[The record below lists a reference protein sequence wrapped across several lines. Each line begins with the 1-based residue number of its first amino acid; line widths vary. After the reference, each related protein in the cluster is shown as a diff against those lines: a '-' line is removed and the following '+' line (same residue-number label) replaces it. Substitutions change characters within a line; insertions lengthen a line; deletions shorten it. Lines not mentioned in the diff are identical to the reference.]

1 MLSNFLRHK
10 IPIISFLIL
19 FVFLIFNA
27 LYATYPDEFDNIL
40 GGKLILQGA
49 LPYHGF
55 FSHHGPISY
64 FIAAVINIFS
74 GISFV
79 KFRLVLAVFY
89 FAILTLIY
97 YIFTRRIKI
106 LDFRYS
112 LLFILALAVSMP
124 FFWGQMLLAD
134 TLSAYLLVPA
144 YGLLLYKN
152 FLSQKLETKDLWVIS
167 VFSSLAVLNSPT
179 YLYAVGFLALFT
191 LIYSRILKSFLLIFA
206 IPYLIFG
213 LYLLITGSLFDFLY
227 QEVNYNKSY
236 YIYNYPRP
244 PGSTSFNPFRYMV
257 IIMNNFINQYQP
269 LMAGLKGTDW
279 RFPMTASLAITN
291 TVFWLYLLFKKKFL
305 LLTFAFLIMVYV
317 NARGNLG
324 DVRASDYQ
332 MAVYFTLTLF
342 NAVFLLYAIGR
353 EKSFAVLKT
362 ILVFTWFFAGTFLAA
377 DFWRLN
383 YTRYMGEAPLI
394 YDRPA
399 VAPILNK
406 LLTKNEYCWVG
417 PFEFEE
423 MYYTNCKLPSK
434 YHWILPQFA
443 GIDKIKK
450 EILEDYQKNRP
461 AIIVFRRD
469 YSAFMQSAEYSRFFQ
484 NFLDSDYVQLP
495 ANWRFKD
502 SKINDFN
509 LNENFN
515 FRKDVASVYVQ
526 KLVDLGYLYSPK

>member
-19 FVFLIFNA
+19 FLFLIFNA

-40 GGKLILQGA
+40 GGKLILQGV

-64 FIAAVINIFS
+64 FIAAIINIFS

-89 FAILTLIY
+89 FALLTLIY

-191 LIYSRILKSFLLIFA
+191 LIYSRNLKSFLLIFS

-257 IIMNNFINQYQP
+257 IIMNNFINQY
-269 LMAGLKGTDW
+269 
-279 RFPMTASLAITN
+279 
-291 TVFWLYLLFKKKFL
+291 
-305 LLTFAFLIMVYV
+305 
-317 NARGNLG
+317 
-324 DVRASDYQ
+324 
-332 MAVYFTLTLF
+332 
-342 NAVFLLYAIGR
+342 
-353 EKSFAVLKT
+353 
-362 ILVFTWFFAGTFLAA
+362 
-377 DFWRLN
+377 
-383 YTRYMGEAPLI
+383 
-394 YDRPA
+394 
-399 VAPILNK
+399 
-406 LLTKNEYCWVG
+406 
-417 PFEFEE
+417 
-423 MYYTNCKLPSK
+423 
-434 YHWILPQFA
+434 
-443 GIDKIKK
+443 
-450 EILEDYQKNRP
+450 
-461 AIIVFRRD
+461 
-469 YSAFMQSAEYSRFFQ
+469 
-484 NFLDSDYVQLP
+484 
-495 ANWRFKD
+495 
-502 SKINDFN
+502 
-509 LNENFN
+509 
-515 FRKDVASVYVQ
+515 
-526 KLVDLGYLYSPK
+526 